1 MGDTREAGR
10 PRMSPQWEMVFARFD
25 DLAASVARVERV
37 ALDNDKTARADIAEL
52 RDQIQRTRDEV
63 AQASLAQER
72 VRTESAGAILEQ
84 IEGVVHRVDHLEETR
99 KGDVGAAVTDAMPAA
114 LAAGARK
121 APADIW
127 RSLSKGAKGGTI
139 ATALTLAGTLL
150 VAVLESAPKA
160 ATFIMAFAEALAKK
174 AD

>member
-37 ALDNDKTARADIAEL
+37 ALENDKTARADIAEL

-72 VRTESAGAILEQ
+72 IRFEGTAAIMDQ

-99 KGDVGAAVTDAMPAA
+99 KGDVREVVTDAMPAA
-114 LAAGARK
+114 LAEGARK
-121 APADIW
+121 APADLW
-127 RSLSKGAKGGTI
+127 RGLSKGAKGGTI
-139 ATALTLAGTLL
+139 ITAITLAGTFL
-150 VAVLESAPKA
+150 VAILDAAPKA
-160 ATFIMAFAEALAKK
+160 ATFVMAFAEALAKK
-174 AD
+174 AE